1 MTNLIELKN
10 ITKNYNIKKK
20 IKVLNKINFSFK
32 AGKIYSLMGPSGSGK
47 STLLNLL
54 SLIDTPN
61 SGTLKISNRV
71 INHKLQSDNDKLRA
85 NKIGIIYQDNNLLS
99 DFTTIENIYLSRLSI
114 DENKNKALIDA
125 KKLIRKLGLS
135 NRENHLA
142 SELSGGEMQRVAIAR
157 ALINSPEIILA
168 DEPTGSLDMKN
179 AREVFKILLKL
190 KNKNRLIIFAT
201 HNRFF
206 ANMADCKI
214 ELISGKIKKSANARI
229 KYTNI

>member
-10 ITKNYNIKKK
+10 IVKNYNTKKK

-61 SGTLKISNRV
+61 SGTLKISNHV
-71 INHKLQSDNDKLRA
+71 INHKLQTDNDKLRA

-114 DENKNKALIDA
+114 DENKNKALEDA
-125 KKLIRKLGLS
+125 KKLIRKLGLT

-214 ELISGKIKKSANARI
+214 ELISGKIKKSTNARI
-229 KYTNI
+229 K